1 MLCHIDVK
9 LFRFV
14 LKLEVI
20 QAIAFKHDSPNDNFC
35 LVLTQCVCMYEF
47 TISNRGNKLYFL
59 SLEPMGFFIPPIER
73 PLRNSP
79 SD

>member
-47 TISNRGNKLYFL
+47 L
-59 SLEPMGFFIPPIER
+59 IEEINYTFYHLNQWDFSFHR
-73 PLRNSP
+73 LNARYEIFR
-79 SD
+79 